1 MKILLSLPPNLVN
14 SFHEITGLSKDE
26 YFCTSDPIGHRIGSG
41 GGSTWL
47 LEKYCRDAACRVST
61 VEKKILIHAGGESRR
76 LPSYSTSG
84 KILTP
89 IPVFRWARG
98 QKISQDL
105 LSLQLPLYKKIME
118 KTPDDVNTL
127 IASGDVFIRAEE
139 QLRDIPEADVICYGV
154 WVNSSIARNHG
165 VFAMRRDNPTE
176 LDKMLQKPTLE
187 QIDELVKTHVYMMD
201 IGLWL
206 LSDKAVE
213 MLAKRSKDENGNIKY
228 YDLYSDF
235 GRCLGNNP
243 ELEDAELNKLTVK
256 IMPLDGGEFYHYGTS
271 RELVSS
277 TLAVQNLVN
286 DQNKIFHH
294 KVKPHPA
301 IFTQNCITEIQFTPE
316 NSDVWIENSHV
327 GKGWNITRQ
336 NIITGVPENNW
347 NVTLNPGDCLDIV
360 PIGENSYVARP
371 YDFNAPFKFVN
382 TNEGDDPFKTAA
394 FPVFNDVAE
403 MGKYL
408 KIVFENNK
416 NIKLDSIDNDSLPK
430 AHSPKLI
437 ARSSQL
443 SAEEILNKANLKRL
457 FAQRE
462 AFLKKDLLLLE
473 KNHNKSVFYNVD
485 LDDIASKYVKY
496 GIETPAELTEN
507 EDVIKRIHN
516 SSLRARINQNKG
528 LDFKAD
534 ESKAFAL
541 LQEGLTASAYNDL
554 QMPRC
559 DVYSDQIVWSRSPVR
574 IDLAGG
580 WTDTP
585 PYCLLEGGSVVNIAI
600 ELNGQQ
606 PIQVYVKPTQESHI
620 ILRSID
626 LGAREDVCTFEEI
639 MDFKKVGSPFS
650 IPKAALA
657 LAGFAPR
664 FCQKKYDTLEQQL
677 KEFGCG
683 MEITL
688 LSAIPAGSGL
698 GTSSVLSSTV
708 LAAISDFCNLGWDK
722 TAICNKTLIL
732 EQLLTT
738 GGGWQDQYGGVFN
751 GVKLLETKTGF
762 EQTPII
768 KWLPDYL
775 FTKPEYKPCHLLY
788 YTGITRTAKNILS
801 EIVRKMFLNETEHL
815 ALLAD
820 MKHHASEMFDIIQ
833 RNDYQ
838 SYGKMVAKTW
848 EQNKRLDS
856 GTNPAEVEEILK
868 KIDDFC
874 LGYKLPG
881 AGGGGFIYMVAK
893 DDLAAT
899 QIKKILT
906 ENPTNNKARF
916 VEMSLSETGLQTTRS

>member
-1 MKILLSLPPNLVN
+1 MKILLSLPPNLVD

-47 LEKYCRDAACRVST
+47 LEKFPFRD
-61 VEKKILIHAGGESRR
+61 KKILVHAGGESRR

-98 QKISQDL
+98 QKICQDL
-105 LSLQLPLYKKIME
+105 LSLQLPLYKKIMK
-118 KTPDDVNTL
+118 KTSASVNTL
-127 IASGDVFIRAEE
+127 IASGDVFIRADE
-139 QLRDIPEADVICYGV
+139 QLHDVPDADVVCYGV
-154 WVNSSIARNHG
+154 WVNPSVAKNHG

-206 LSDKAVE
+206 LSDKAVD
-213 MLAKRSKDENGNIKY
+213 MLARRSKDADGNLKY

-235 GRCLGNNP
+235 GRCLGIDP
-243 ELEDAELNKLTVK
+243 QLKDTELNTLTVK
-256 IMPLDGGEFYHYGTS
+256 IVQLHGGEFYHYGTS

-301 IFTQNCITEIQFTPE
+301 IFTQNCVSEIHFGQE
-316 NSDVWIENSHV
+316 NSEIWIENSCV
-327 GKGWNITRQ
+327 SKRWKISNR
-336 NIITGVPENNW
+336 NIITGVPENQW
-347 NVTLNPGDCLDIV
+347 DVTLCPGDCLDIV
-360 PIGENSYVARP
+360 PIGEKEYVVRP
-371 YDFNAPFKFVN
+371 YDFNDPFKFIDAGD
-382 TNEGDDPFKTAA
+382 GDDPFKAA
-394 FPVFNDVAE
+394 VFPVF
-403 MGKYL
+403 
-408 KIVFENNK
+408 
-416 NIKLDSIDNDSLPK
+416 DSIDEMGVFVKKVFESEGNLRLRP
-430 AHSPKLI
+430 
-437 ARSSQL
+437 QL
-443 SAEEILNKANLKRL
+443 STLQAKYISAEEILNKANLKRL

-462 AFLKKDLLLLE
+462 TFMRINLPALE
-473 KNHNKSVFYNVD
+473 KNHNRSVFYNVD

-496 GIETPAELTEN
+496 DIDIPVEITDD
-507 EDVIKRIHN
+507 EDVMKKIQN
-516 SSLRARINQNKG
+516 SSLRARIYQYRG
-528 LDFKAD
+528 LDFKA
-534 ESKAFAL
+534 EETKAFGY
-541 LQEGLTASAYNDL
+541 LQEGLTAAAYDDL
-554 QMPRC
+554 QMPHC

-585 PYCLLEGGSVVNIAI
+585 PYCLMEGGSVVNIAI

-606 PIQVYVKPTQESHI
+606 PIQVYVKPTTNYHI
-620 ILRSID
+620 VLRSID
-626 LGAREDVCTFEEI
+626 LGAREDVTTFEELS
-639 MDFKKVGSPFS
+639 DFKRVGSPFS

-657 LAGFAPR
+657 LAGFQPR
-664 FCQKKYDTLEQQL
+664 FCQKKYQSLEQQL
-677 KEFGCG
+677 HDFGCG

-688 LSAIPAGSGL
+688 LAAIPAGSGL
-698 GTSSVLSSTV
+698 GTSSVLAATV
-708 LAAISDFCNLGWDK
+708 LAAISDFCNLGWNK
-722 TAICNKTLIL
+722 TVVCNKTLIL

-738 GGGWQDQYGGVFN
+738 GGGWQDQYGGIFH
-751 GVKLLETKTGF
+751 GAKILETKTGF
-762 EQTPII
+762 EQTPTI

-775 FTKPEYKPCHLLY
+775 FTKPEYRPCHLLY
-788 YTGITRTAKNILS
+788 YTGITRTAKHILS

-820 MKHHASEMFDIIQ
+820 MKYHAEETFDMIQ

-838 SYGKMVAKTW
+838 GYGKMIATTW
-848 EQNKRLDS
+848 EQNKHLDS
-856 GTNPAEVEEILK
+856 GTNPKAIEEILS
-868 KIDDFC
+868 KIDDYC

-881 AGGGGFIYMVAK
+881 AGGGGFIYMVTK
-893 DDLAAT
+893 DDLAAA